1 MRLWFLV
8 AVLSQFIIDLRL
20 RQSRSVT
27 DDHSRLSIIVI
38 HHQLITKTITA
49 EFEQSTQEEEEEEE
63 EEEEK
68 EKKRL
73 NAGDNKKK
81 KRRTPTTMCM

>member
-8 AVLSQFIIDLRL
+8 AIGSQFIIDLRL

-63 EEEEK
+63 K

-73 NAGDNKKK
+73 NAGDNEKK

>member
-8 AVLSQFIIDLRL
+8 AIVSQFIIDLRL

-49 EFEQSTQEEEEEEE
+49 EFEQSRQEEEEE

>member
-8 AVLSQFIIDLRL
+8 AIVSQFIIDLRL

-63 EEEEK
+63 EEK